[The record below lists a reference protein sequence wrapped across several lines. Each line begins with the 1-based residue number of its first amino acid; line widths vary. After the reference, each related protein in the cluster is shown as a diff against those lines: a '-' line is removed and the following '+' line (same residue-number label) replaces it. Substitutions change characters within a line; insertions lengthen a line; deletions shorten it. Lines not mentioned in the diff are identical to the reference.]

1 MSRLDA
7 LPADQKSVL
16 QLLLR
21 QGKGYDDLSGL
32 LRLDADEV
40 RSRAY
45 DALDT
50 LGPGAGG
57 LSAERRHE
65 IADWLL
71 GQQDPEEAVA
81 TRAFVDGSTA
91 GRVWAHGVAR
101 ELEPLAGDRL
111 PELPAEGAVDAGRSR
126 DPKPVAEADDDAP
139 TAFAPAATAGPRVS
153 RRGGALLIGG
163 ALAAIAIAVVLV
175 IVLTGGGSD
184 DKPDSTAT
192 QAANTTST
200 QAQPQVRAQV
210 NLTPPK
216 GAPVKKAVAIVQFV
230 DLNGQQAINAA
241 TQGLPTSKKIVY
253 GLWFYNSKSQ
263 AKLIGG
269 FDQTDNKGHLVLQGQ
284 LPKGVDIASYK
295 DLVITREKPSTNPT
309 SPGHDLPARVDPE
322 RRRRLV
328 RRQQLA
334 GVHDPG
340 RIELALEGAQRGHAG
355 VPHLGADVPGV
366 VAAHRVVMGDRPAGG
381 DDRLA
386 TPPPSPRPLRELL
399 AAPRPRHEREVQR
412 GARRIQVRDVAGD
425 QRGVVAQRVAHRA
438 VEREQLRPRR
448 GRLER
453 LDEHA
458 AVHQIVA
465 QVGPVEARAH
475 PRAPRRLPEGD
486 AARVAQRLDGRLAAH
501 AHGLVRARPA
511 DDGQRPARHAAGAQI
526 GLQRRGA
533 DPAQAGQPEPEP
545 RLLPRRRAAPR
556 RAPRRPAPGAAGPR
570 RRRRSPGTSSP
581 RSG

>member
-111 PELPAEGAVDAGRSR
+111 PELPAEGAVAQADAAAAT
-126 DPKPVAEADDDAP
+126 DAEDDDEDAP

-153 RRGGALLIGG
+153 RRGGAMLIGG
-163 ALAAIAIAVVLV
+163 AVVAIAIAVVLV
-175 IVLTGGGSD
+175 LVLTGGKD
-184 DKPDSTAT
+184 DKSANTAT

-200 QAQPQVRAQV
+200 QAQPKVRAQV

-230 DLNGQQAINAA
+230 DVNGQQAINAA
-241 TQGLPTSKKIVY
+241 TQGLPNSKTVVY

-309 SPGHDLPARVDPE
+309 SPGTIYL
-322 RRRRLV
+322 
-328 RRQQLA
+328 
-334 GVHDPG
+334 
-340 RIELALEGAQRGHAG
+340 RGTIQNA
-355 VPHLGADVPGV
+355 
-366 VAAHRVVMGDRPAGG
+366 AGG
-381 DDRLA
+381 
-386 TPPPSPRPLRELL
+386 
-399 AAPRPRHEREVQR
+399 
-412 GARRIQVRDVAGD
+412 
-425 QRGVVAQRVAHRA
+425 
-438 VEREQLRPRR
+438 
-448 GRLER
+448 
-453 LDEHA
+453 
-458 AVHQIVA
+458 
-465 QVGPVEARAH
+465 
-475 PRAPRRLPEGD
+475 
-486 AARVAQRLDGRLAAH
+486 
-501 AHGLVRARPA
+501 
-511 DDGQRPARHAAGAQI
+511 
-526 GLQRRGA
+526 
-533 DPAQAGQPEPEP
+533 
-545 RLLPRRRAAPR
+545 
-556 RAPRRPAPGAAGPR
+556 
-570 RRRRSPGTSSP
+570 
-581 RSG
+581 

>member
-71 GQQDPEEAVA
+71 GQQDPDEAAA
-81 TRAFVDGSTA
+81 TRALVEGSTA

-111 PELPAEGAVDAGRSR
+111 PELPAEAAATETPAEAD
-126 DPKPVAEADDDAP
+126 EADDDAEHAATP
-139 TAFAPAATAGPRVS
+139 FAPAPAAGPRVS

-175 IVLTGGGSD
+175 IVLSGGD
-184 DKPDSTAT
+184 DKKTDSTAT
-192 QAANTTST
+192 KAANTTST
-200 QAQPQVRAQV
+200 QAQPKVRAQV

-230 DLNGQQAINAA
+230 DVNGQQAINAA

-263 AKLIGG
+263 TKLIGG

-309 SPGHDLPARVDPE
+309 SPGTIYL
-322 RRRRLV
+322 
-328 RRQQLA
+328 
-334 GVHDPG
+334 
-340 RIELALEGAQRGHAG
+340 RGSIQNA
-355 VPHLGADVPGV
+355 
-366 VAAHRVVMGDRPAGG
+366 AGG
-381 DDRLA
+381 
-386 TPPPSPRPLRELL
+386 
-399 AAPRPRHEREVQR
+399 
-412 GARRIQVRDVAGD
+412 
-425 QRGVVAQRVAHRA
+425 
-438 VEREQLRPRR
+438 
-448 GRLER
+448 
-453 LDEHA
+453 
-458 AVHQIVA
+458 
-465 QVGPVEARAH
+465 
-475 PRAPRRLPEGD
+475 
-486 AARVAQRLDGRLAAH
+486 
-501 AHGLVRARPA
+501 
-511 DDGQRPARHAAGAQI
+511 
-526 GLQRRGA
+526 
-533 DPAQAGQPEPEP
+533 
-545 RLLPRRRAAPR
+545 
-556 RAPRRPAPGAAGPR
+556 
-570 RRRRSPGTSSP
+570 
-581 RSG
+581 

>member
-1 MSRLDA
+1 MRRLDA

-71 GQQDPEEAVA
+71 GQQDPDEAAA

-91 GRVWAHGVAR
+91 GRVWARGVAR

-111 PELPAEGAVDAGRSR
+111 PELPAEGAATEAPAAPAPGGAAENGAAAGGAAAGLGAPADA
-126 DPKPVAEADDDAP
+126 PDDDADAEDAP
-139 TAFAPAATAGPRVS
+139 TPFAPAATAGPRVS

-163 ALAAIAIAVVLV
+163 ALAAIAVAVVLV
-175 IVLTGGGSD
+175 IVLTGGNDNKSS
-184 DKPDSTAT
+184 DSTAT

-200 QAQPQVRAQV
+200 QAQPRVRAQV

-241 TQGLPTSKKIVY
+241 TQGLPTSKNIVY

-284 LPKGVDIASYK
+284 LPKGVDITSYK
-295 DLVITREKPSTNPT
+295 DLVITRERPSTNPT
-309 SPGHDLPARVDPE
+309 SPGTIYL
-322 RRRRLV
+322 
-328 RRQQLA
+328 
-334 GVHDPG
+334 
-340 RIELALEGAQRGHAG
+340 RGSIQNA
-355 VPHLGADVPGV
+355 
-366 VAAHRVVMGDRPAGG
+366 AGG
-381 DDRLA
+381 
-386 TPPPSPRPLRELL
+386 
-399 AAPRPRHEREVQR
+399 
-412 GARRIQVRDVAGD
+412 
-425 QRGVVAQRVAHRA
+425 
-438 VEREQLRPRR
+438 
-448 GRLER
+448 
-453 LDEHA
+453 
-458 AVHQIVA
+458 
-465 QVGPVEARAH
+465 
-475 PRAPRRLPEGD
+475 
-486 AARVAQRLDGRLAAH
+486 
-501 AHGLVRARPA
+501 
-511 DDGQRPARHAAGAQI
+511 
-526 GLQRRGA
+526 
-533 DPAQAGQPEPEP
+533 
-545 RLLPRRRAAPR
+545 
-556 RAPRRPAPGAAGPR
+556 
-570 RRRRSPGTSSP
+570 
-581 RSG
+581 

>member
-71 GQQDPEEAVA
+71 GQRDPEEAAA

-111 PELPAEGAVDAGRSR
+111 PELPAEAAVA
-126 DPKPVAEADDDAP
+126 AEPAAAHAADETDDADDAEDAP
-139 TAFAPAATAGPRVS
+139 TPFAPAATAGRRVS

-163 ALAAIAIAVVLV
+163 ALTAIAVAVVLF
-175 IVLTGGGSD
+175 IVLSGGD
-184 DKPDSTAT
+184 DKNPSSTAT

-200 QAQPQVRAQV
+200 QAQPKVRAQV

-230 DLNGQQAINAA
+230 DLNGQEAINAA
-241 TQGLPTSKKIVY
+241 TQGLPNSKNVVY
-253 GLWFYNSKSQ
+253 GLWFYNGKSQ
-263 AKLIGG
+263 ARLIGG

-284 LPKGVDIASYK
+284 LPKGVDISSYK

-309 SPGHDLPARVDPE
+309 SPGTIYL
-322 RRRRLV
+322 
-328 RRQQLA
+328 
-334 GVHDPG
+334 
-340 RIELALEGAQRGHAG
+340 RGTIQNA
-355 VPHLGADVPGV
+355 
-366 VAAHRVVMGDRPAGG
+366 AGG
-381 DDRLA
+381 
-386 TPPPSPRPLRELL
+386 
-399 AAPRPRHEREVQR
+399 
-412 GARRIQVRDVAGD
+412 
-425 QRGVVAQRVAHRA
+425 
-438 VEREQLRPRR
+438 
-448 GRLER
+448 
-453 LDEHA
+453 
-458 AVHQIVA
+458 
-465 QVGPVEARAH
+465 
-475 PRAPRRLPEGD
+475 
-486 AARVAQRLDGRLAAH
+486 
-501 AHGLVRARPA
+501 
-511 DDGQRPARHAAGAQI
+511 
-526 GLQRRGA
+526 
-533 DPAQAGQPEPEP
+533 
-545 RLLPRRRAAPR
+545 
-556 RAPRRPAPGAAGPR
+556 
-570 RRRRSPGTSSP
+570 
-581 RSG
+581 

>member
-32 LRLDADEV
+32 LRLDAEEV

-71 GQQDPEEAVA
+71 GQQDPDEAAA
-81 TRAFVDGSTA
+81 TRALVEGSTA

-111 PELPAEGAVDAGRSR
+111 PELPAEAAATETPAEAAATEPPAEAD
-126 DPKPVAEADDDAP
+126 EADDDAEHAATP
-139 TAFAPAATAGPRVS
+139 FAPAPAAGPRVS

-163 ALAAIAIAVVLV
+163 ALAAIAIAVVLA
-175 IVLTGGGSD
+175 IVLSGGD
-184 DKPDSTAT
+184 DKKTDSTAT
-192 QAANTTST
+192 KAANTTST
-200 QAQPQVRAQV
+200 QAQPKVRAQV

-230 DLNGQQAINAA
+230 DVNGQQAINAA

-253 GLWFYNSKSQ
+253 GLWFYNSRSQ
-263 AKLIGG
+263 TKLIGG

-309 SPGHDLPARVDPE
+309 SPGTIYL
-322 RRRRLV
+322 
-328 RRQQLA
+328 
-334 GVHDPG
+334 
-340 RIELALEGAQRGHAG
+340 RGSIQNA
-355 VPHLGADVPGV
+355 
-366 VAAHRVVMGDRPAGG
+366 AGG
-381 DDRLA
+381 
-386 TPPPSPRPLRELL
+386 
-399 AAPRPRHEREVQR
+399 
-412 GARRIQVRDVAGD
+412 
-425 QRGVVAQRVAHRA
+425 
-438 VEREQLRPRR
+438 
-448 GRLER
+448 
-453 LDEHA
+453 
-458 AVHQIVA
+458 
-465 QVGPVEARAH
+465 
-475 PRAPRRLPEGD
+475 
-486 AARVAQRLDGRLAAH
+486 
-501 AHGLVRARPA
+501 
-511 DDGQRPARHAAGAQI
+511 
-526 GLQRRGA
+526 
-533 DPAQAGQPEPEP
+533 
-545 RLLPRRRAAPR
+545 
-556 RAPRRPAPGAAGPR
+556 
-570 RRRRSPGTSSP
+570 
-581 RSG
+581 

>member
-50 LGPGAGG
+50 LGPGAAG

-65 IADWLL
+65 ISDWLL
-71 GQQDPEEAVA
+71 GQRDPDEAAA

-111 PELPAEGAVDAGRSR
+111 PELPAETVVTDAE
-126 DPKPVAEADDDAP
+126 DAEDRGAP
-139 TAFAPAATAGPRVS
+139 TPFAPAATAGPRVS

-163 ALAAIAIAVVLV
+163 ALAVVAIAVVL
-175 IVLTGGGSD
+175 IVVLSGGD
-184 DKPDSTAT
+184 DKKANSTAT

-200 QAQPQVRAQV
+200 QAQPKVRAQV

-230 DLNGQQAINAA
+230 DLNGQEAINAA
-241 TQGLPTSKKIVY
+241 TQGLPTSKTIVY
-253 GLWFYNSKSQ
+253 GLWFYNSESQ

-284 LPKGVDIASYK
+284 LPKGVDISAYK

-309 SPGHDLPARVDPE
+309 SPGTIYL
-322 RRRRLV
+322 
-328 RRQQLA
+328 
-334 GVHDPG
+334 
-340 RIELALEGAQRGHAG
+340 RGSIQNA
-355 VPHLGADVPGV
+355 
-366 VAAHRVVMGDRPAGG
+366 AGG
-381 DDRLA
+381 
-386 TPPPSPRPLRELL
+386 
-399 AAPRPRHEREVQR
+399 
-412 GARRIQVRDVAGD
+412 
-425 QRGVVAQRVAHRA
+425 
-438 VEREQLRPRR
+438 
-448 GRLER
+448 
-453 LDEHA
+453 
-458 AVHQIVA
+458 
-465 QVGPVEARAH
+465 
-475 PRAPRRLPEGD
+475 
-486 AARVAQRLDGRLAAH
+486 
-501 AHGLVRARPA
+501 
-511 DDGQRPARHAAGAQI
+511 
-526 GLQRRGA
+526 
-533 DPAQAGQPEPEP
+533 
-545 RLLPRRRAAPR
+545 
-556 RAPRRPAPGAAGPR
+556 
-570 RRRRSPGTSSP
+570 
-581 RSG
+581 

>member
-71 GQQDPEEAVA
+71 GQRDPEEAAA

-111 PELPAEGAVDAGRSR
+111 PELPAETVVTDAE
-126 DPKPVAEADDDAP
+126 DAEDAP
-139 TAFAPAATAGPRVS
+139 TPFAPAATAGPRVS

-163 ALAAIAIAVVLV
+163 ALAVVAIAVVL
-175 IVLTGGGSD
+175 IVVLSGGD
-184 DKPDSTAT
+184 DKKANSTAT

-200 QAQPQVRAQV
+200 QAQPKVRAQV

-230 DLNGQQAINAA
+230 DLNGQEAINAA
-241 TQGLPTSKKIVY
+241 TQGLPTSKTIVY

-284 LPKGVDIASYK
+284 LPKGVDISGYK

-309 SPGHDLPARVDPE
+309 SPGTIYL
-322 RRRRLV
+322 
-328 RRQQLA
+328 
-334 GVHDPG
+334 
-340 RIELALEGAQRGHAG
+340 RGSIQNA
-355 VPHLGADVPGV
+355 
-366 VAAHRVVMGDRPAGG
+366 AGG
-381 DDRLA
+381 
-386 TPPPSPRPLRELL
+386 
-399 AAPRPRHEREVQR
+399 
-412 GARRIQVRDVAGD
+412 
-425 QRGVVAQRVAHRA
+425 
-438 VEREQLRPRR
+438 
-448 GRLER
+448 
-453 LDEHA
+453 
-458 AVHQIVA
+458 
-465 QVGPVEARAH
+465 
-475 PRAPRRLPEGD
+475 
-486 AARVAQRLDGRLAAH
+486 
-501 AHGLVRARPA
+501 
-511 DDGQRPARHAAGAQI
+511 
-526 GLQRRGA
+526 
-533 DPAQAGQPEPEP
+533 
-545 RLLPRRRAAPR
+545 
-556 RAPRRPAPGAAGPR
+556 
-570 RRRRSPGTSSP
+570 
-581 RSG
+581 

>member
-7 LPADQKSVL
+7 IPADQKSVL

-32 LRLDADEV
+32 LRLDAEEV

-71 GQQDPEEAVA
+71 GQQDPDEAAA
-81 TRAFVDGSTA
+81 TRALVEGSTA

-111 PELPAEGAVDAGRSR
+111 PELPAEAAATEPPAEAAATETRAEAD
-126 DPKPVAEADDDAP
+126 EADDDAEHAATP
-139 TAFAPAATAGPRVS
+139 FAPAPTAGPRVS

-175 IVLTGGGSD
+175 IVLSGGD
-184 DKPDSTAT
+184 DKKTDSTAT
-192 QAANTTST
+192 KAANTTST
-200 QAQPQVRAQV
+200 QAQPKVRAQV

-230 DLNGQQAINAA
+230 DVNGQQAINAA

-284 LPKGVDIASYK
+284 LPKGVDVASYK

-309 SPGHDLPARVDPE
+309 SPGTIYL
-322 RRRRLV
+322 
-328 RRQQLA
+328 
-334 GVHDPG
+334 
-340 RIELALEGAQRGHAG
+340 RGSIQNA
-355 VPHLGADVPGV
+355 
-366 VAAHRVVMGDRPAGG
+366 AGG
-381 DDRLA
+381 
-386 TPPPSPRPLRELL
+386 
-399 AAPRPRHEREVQR
+399 
-412 GARRIQVRDVAGD
+412 
-425 QRGVVAQRVAHRA
+425 
-438 VEREQLRPRR
+438 
-448 GRLER
+448 
-453 LDEHA
+453 
-458 AVHQIVA
+458 
-465 QVGPVEARAH
+465 
-475 PRAPRRLPEGD
+475 
-486 AARVAQRLDGRLAAH
+486 
-501 AHGLVRARPA
+501 
-511 DDGQRPARHAAGAQI
+511 
-526 GLQRRGA
+526 
-533 DPAQAGQPEPEP
+533 
-545 RLLPRRRAAPR
+545 
-556 RAPRRPAPGAAGPR
+556 
-570 RRRRSPGTSSP
+570 
-581 RSG
+581 

>member
-32 LRLDADEV
+32 LRLDAEEV

-71 GQQDPEEAVA
+71 GQQDPDEAAA

-111 PELPAEGAVDAGRSR
+111 PELPAEAAATETPAEAAATETPAEAD
-126 DPKPVAEADDDAP
+126 EADDDAEHAATP
-139 TAFAPAATAGPRVS
+139 FAPAPTAGPRVS

-175 IVLTGGGSD
+175 IVLSGGD
-184 DKPDSTAT
+184 DKKTDSTAT
-192 QAANTTST
+192 KAANTTST
-200 QAQPQVRAQV
+200 QAQPKVRAQV

-230 DLNGQQAINAA
+230 DVNGQQAINAA
-241 TQGLPTSKKIVY
+241 THGLPTSKKIVY

-263 AKLIGG
+263 TKLIGG

-309 SPGHDLPARVDPE
+309 SPGTIYL
-322 RRRRLV
+322 
-328 RRQQLA
+328 
-334 GVHDPG
+334 
-340 RIELALEGAQRGHAG
+340 RGSIQNA
-355 VPHLGADVPGV
+355 
-366 VAAHRVVMGDRPAGG
+366 AGG
-381 DDRLA
+381 
-386 TPPPSPRPLRELL
+386 
-399 AAPRPRHEREVQR
+399 
-412 GARRIQVRDVAGD
+412 
-425 QRGVVAQRVAHRA
+425 
-438 VEREQLRPRR
+438 
-448 GRLER
+448 
-453 LDEHA
+453 
-458 AVHQIVA
+458 
-465 QVGPVEARAH
+465 
-475 PRAPRRLPEGD
+475 
-486 AARVAQRLDGRLAAH
+486 
-501 AHGLVRARPA
+501 
-511 DDGQRPARHAAGAQI
+511 
-526 GLQRRGA
+526 
-533 DPAQAGQPEPEP
+533 
-545 RLLPRRRAAPR
+545 
-556 RAPRRPAPGAAGPR
+556 
-570 RRRRSPGTSSP
+570 
-581 RSG
+581 

>member
-50 LGPGAGG
+50 LGPGAAG

-65 IADWLL
+65 ISDWLL
-71 GQQDPEEAVA
+71 GQRDPDEAAA

-111 PELPAEGAVDAGRSR
+111 PELPAETVVTDAE
-126 DPKPVAEADDDAP
+126 DAEDAP
-139 TAFAPAATAGPRVS
+139 TPFAPAATAGPRVS

-163 ALAAIAIAVVLV
+163 ALAVVAIAVVL
-175 IVLTGGGSD
+175 IVVLSGGD
-184 DKPDSTAT
+184 DKKANSTAT

-200 QAQPQVRAQV
+200 QAQPKVRAQV

-230 DLNGQQAINAA
+230 DLNGQEAINAA
-241 TQGLPTSKKIVY
+241 TQGLPTSKTIVY
-253 GLWFYNSKSQ
+253 GLWFYNSESQ

-284 LPKGVDIASYK
+284 LPKGVDISSYK

-309 SPGHDLPARVDPE
+309 SPGTIYL
-322 RRRRLV
+322 
-328 RRQQLA
+328 
-334 GVHDPG
+334 
-340 RIELALEGAQRGHAG
+340 RGSIQNA
-355 VPHLGADVPGV
+355 
-366 VAAHRVVMGDRPAGG
+366 AGG
-381 DDRLA
+381 
-386 TPPPSPRPLRELL
+386 
-399 AAPRPRHEREVQR
+399 
-412 GARRIQVRDVAGD
+412 
-425 QRGVVAQRVAHRA
+425 
-438 VEREQLRPRR
+438 
-448 GRLER
+448 
-453 LDEHA
+453 
-458 AVHQIVA
+458 
-465 QVGPVEARAH
+465 
-475 PRAPRRLPEGD
+475 
-486 AARVAQRLDGRLAAH
+486 
-501 AHGLVRARPA
+501 
-511 DDGQRPARHAAGAQI
+511 
-526 GLQRRGA
+526 
-533 DPAQAGQPEPEP
+533 
-545 RLLPRRRAAPR
+545 
-556 RAPRRPAPGAAGPR
+556 
-570 RRRRSPGTSSP
+570 
-581 RSG
+581 

>member
-71 GQQDPEEAVA
+71 GQRDPEEAAA

-111 PELPAEGAVDAGRSR
+111 PELPAEAAAPAVTEA
-126 DPKPVAEADDDAP
+126 PAAAEGPADDARDAEDAP
-139 TAFAPAATAGPRVS
+139 TPFAPAPAAGPRVS

-163 ALAAIAIAVVLV
+163 ALAAIAIVVVLV
-175 IVLTGGGSD
+175 IVLSGGD
-184 DKPDSTAT
+184 DKKANSTAT
-192 QAANTTST
+192 QAAKTTST
-200 QAQPQVRAQV
+200 AAQPKVRAQV

-230 DLNGQQAINAA
+230 DLNGQEAINAA
-241 TQGLPTSKKIVY
+241 TQGLPTSKTIVY

-263 AKLIGG
+263 SKLIGG

-284 LPKGVDIASYK
+284 LPKGVDISSYK

-309 SPGHDLPARVDPE
+309 SPGTIYL
-322 RRRRLV
+322 
-328 RRQQLA
+328 
-334 GVHDPG
+334 
-340 RIELALEGAQRGHAG
+340 RGSIQNA
-355 VPHLGADVPGV
+355 
-366 VAAHRVVMGDRPAGG
+366 AGG
-381 DDRLA
+381 
-386 TPPPSPRPLRELL
+386 
-399 AAPRPRHEREVQR
+399 
-412 GARRIQVRDVAGD
+412 
-425 QRGVVAQRVAHRA
+425 
-438 VEREQLRPRR
+438 
-448 GRLER
+448 
-453 LDEHA
+453 
-458 AVHQIVA
+458 
-465 QVGPVEARAH
+465 
-475 PRAPRRLPEGD
+475 
-486 AARVAQRLDGRLAAH
+486 
-501 AHGLVRARPA
+501 
-511 DDGQRPARHAAGAQI
+511 
-526 GLQRRGA
+526 
-533 DPAQAGQPEPEP
+533 
-545 RLLPRRRAAPR
+545 
-556 RAPRRPAPGAAGPR
+556 
-570 RRRRSPGTSSP
+570 
-581 RSG
+581 

>member
-32 LRLDADEV
+32 LRLDAEEV

-71 GQQDPEEAVA
+71 GQQDPDEAAA
-81 TRAFVDGSTA
+81 TRALVEGSTA
-91 GRVWAHGVAR
+91 VRVWAHGVAR

-111 PELPAEGAVDAGRSR
+111 PELPAEAAATETPAEAD
-126 DPKPVAEADDDAP
+126 EADDDAEHAATP
-139 TAFAPAATAGPRVS
+139 FAPAPAAGPRVS

-175 IVLTGGGSD
+175 IVLSGGD
-184 DKPDSTAT
+184 DKKTDSTAT
-192 QAANTTST
+192 KAANTTST
-200 QAQPQVRAQV
+200 QAQPKVRAQV

-230 DLNGQQAINAA
+230 DVNGQQAINAA

-263 AKLIGG
+263 TKLIGG

-284 LPKGVDIASYK
+284 LPKGVDISSYK

-309 SPGHDLPARVDPE
+309 SPGTIYL
-322 RRRRLV
+322 
-328 RRQQLA
+328 
-334 GVHDPG
+334 
-340 RIELALEGAQRGHAG
+340 RGSIQNA
-355 VPHLGADVPGV
+355 
-366 VAAHRVVMGDRPAGG
+366 AGG
-381 DDRLA
+381 
-386 TPPPSPRPLRELL
+386 
-399 AAPRPRHEREVQR
+399 
-412 GARRIQVRDVAGD
+412 
-425 QRGVVAQRVAHRA
+425 
-438 VEREQLRPRR
+438 
-448 GRLER
+448 
-453 LDEHA
+453 
-458 AVHQIVA
+458 
-465 QVGPVEARAH
+465 
-475 PRAPRRLPEGD
+475 
-486 AARVAQRLDGRLAAH
+486 
-501 AHGLVRARPA
+501 
-511 DDGQRPARHAAGAQI
+511 
-526 GLQRRGA
+526 
-533 DPAQAGQPEPEP
+533 
-545 RLLPRRRAAPR
+545 
-556 RAPRRPAPGAAGPR
+556 
-570 RRRRSPGTSSP
+570 
-581 RSG
+581 

>member
-71 GQQDPEEAVA
+71 GQRDPEEAAA

-111 PELPAEGAVDAGRSR
+111 PELPAEATVPEA
-126 DPKPVAEADDDAP
+126 PAAAEAAAAAAADDDHDAEDAP
-139 TAFAPAATAGPRVS
+139 TPFAPAATAGPRVS

-175 IVLTGGGSD
+175 IVLSGGD
-184 DKPDSTAT
+184 DKKTNSTAT

-200 QAQPQVRAQV
+200 QAQPKVRAQV

-230 DLNGQQAINAA
+230 DLNGQEAINAA
-241 TQGLPTSKKIVY
+241 TQGLPTSKTIVY
-253 GLWFYNSKSQ
+253 GLWFYNSQSQ

-284 LPKGVDIASYK
+284 LPKGVDISGYK

-309 SPGHDLPARVDPE
+309 SPGTIYL
-322 RRRRLV
+322 
-328 RRQQLA
+328 
-334 GVHDPG
+334 
-340 RIELALEGAQRGHAG
+340 RGSIQNA
-355 VPHLGADVPGV
+355 
-366 VAAHRVVMGDRPAGG
+366 AGG
-381 DDRLA
+381 
-386 TPPPSPRPLRELL
+386 
-399 AAPRPRHEREVQR
+399 
-412 GARRIQVRDVAGD
+412 
-425 QRGVVAQRVAHRA
+425 
-438 VEREQLRPRR
+438 
-448 GRLER
+448 
-453 LDEHA
+453 
-458 AVHQIVA
+458 
-465 QVGPVEARAH
+465 
-475 PRAPRRLPEGD
+475 
-486 AARVAQRLDGRLAAH
+486 
-501 AHGLVRARPA
+501 
-511 DDGQRPARHAAGAQI
+511 
-526 GLQRRGA
+526 
-533 DPAQAGQPEPEP
+533 
-545 RLLPRRRAAPR
+545 
-556 RAPRRPAPGAAGPR
+556 
-570 RRRRSPGTSSP
+570 
-581 RSG
+581 

>member
-32 LRLDADEV
+32 LRLDAQEV

-71 GQQDPEEAVA
+71 GQQDPDEAAA
-81 TRAFVDGSTA
+81 TRALVEGSTA

-111 PELPAEGAVDAGRSR
+111 PELPAEAAATETPAEAD
-126 DPKPVAEADDDAP
+126 EADDDAEHAATP
-139 TAFAPAATAGPRVS
+139 FAPAPAAGPRVS

-175 IVLTGGGSD
+175 IVLSGGD
-184 DKPDSTAT
+184 DKKTDSTAT
-192 QAANTTST
+192 KAANTTST
-200 QAQPQVRAQV
+200 QAQPKVRAQV

-230 DLNGQQAINAA
+230 DVNGQQAINAA

-263 AKLIGG
+263 TKLIGG

-309 SPGHDLPARVDPE
+309 SPGTIYL
-322 RRRRLV
+322 
-328 RRQQLA
+328 
-334 GVHDPG
+334 
-340 RIELALEGAQRGHAG
+340 RGSIQNA
-355 VPHLGADVPGV
+355 
-366 VAAHRVVMGDRPAGG
+366 AGG
-381 DDRLA
+381 
-386 TPPPSPRPLRELL
+386 
-399 AAPRPRHEREVQR
+399 
-412 GARRIQVRDVAGD
+412 
-425 QRGVVAQRVAHRA
+425 
-438 VEREQLRPRR
+438 
-448 GRLER
+448 
-453 LDEHA
+453 
-458 AVHQIVA
+458 
-465 QVGPVEARAH
+465 
-475 PRAPRRLPEGD
+475 
-486 AARVAQRLDGRLAAH
+486 
-501 AHGLVRARPA
+501 
-511 DDGQRPARHAAGAQI
+511 
-526 GLQRRGA
+526 
-533 DPAQAGQPEPEP
+533 
-545 RLLPRRRAAPR
+545 
-556 RAPRRPAPGAAGPR
+556 
-570 RRRRSPGTSSP
+570 
-581 RSG
+581 

>member
-32 LRLDADEV
+32 LRLDAEEV

-71 GQQDPEEAVA
+71 GQQDPDEAAA

-111 PELPAEGAVDAGRSR
+111 PDLPAEAATTESPAEPAVTDT
-126 DPKPVAEADDDAP
+126 PAEAEAADEHAATP
-139 TAFAPAATAGPRVS
+139 FAPAPTAGPRVS

-175 IVLTGGGSD
+175 IVLSGGD
-184 DKPDSTAT
+184 DKKTDSTAAK
-192 QAANTTST
+192 AANTTST
-200 QAQPQVRAQV
+200 QAQPKVRAQV

-230 DLNGQQAINAA
+230 DVNGQQAINAA

-263 AKLIGG
+263 TKLIGG

-295 DLVITREKPSTNPT
+295 DLVVTREKPSTNPT
-309 SPGHDLPARVDPE
+309 SPGTIYL
-322 RRRRLV
+322 
-328 RRQQLA
+328 
-334 GVHDPG
+334 
-340 RIELALEGAQRGHAG
+340 RGSIQNA
-355 VPHLGADVPGV
+355 
-366 VAAHRVVMGDRPAGG
+366 AGG
-381 DDRLA
+381 
-386 TPPPSPRPLRELL
+386 
-399 AAPRPRHEREVQR
+399 
-412 GARRIQVRDVAGD
+412 
-425 QRGVVAQRVAHRA
+425 
-438 VEREQLRPRR
+438 
-448 GRLER
+448 
-453 LDEHA
+453 
-458 AVHQIVA
+458 
-465 QVGPVEARAH
+465 
-475 PRAPRRLPEGD
+475 
-486 AARVAQRLDGRLAAH
+486 
-501 AHGLVRARPA
+501 
-511 DDGQRPARHAAGAQI
+511 
-526 GLQRRGA
+526 
-533 DPAQAGQPEPEP
+533 
-545 RLLPRRRAAPR
+545 
-556 RAPRRPAPGAAGPR
+556 
-570 RRRRSPGTSSP
+570 
-581 RSG
+581 

>member
-1 MSRLDA
+1 MSRLDT

-71 GQQDPEEAVA
+71 GQQDPDEAAA
-81 TRAFVDGSTA
+81 TRAFVDRSTA

-111 PELPAEGAVDAGRSR
+111 PELPAEGAVTETPAVPAEGAVAKTPAVPAAGAAAAGAGV
-126 DPKPVAEADDDAP
+126 PAEVGAEAEVDDEAADAP
-139 TAFAPAATAGPRVS
+139 TPVAPAATAGPRVS

-163 ALAAIAIAVVLV
+163 ALAAIAVAVVLV

-184 DKPDSTAT
+184 NKSDSTAA
-192 QAANTTST
+192 QAAKTTST

-210 NLTPPK
+210 NLTPPR

-241 TQGLPTSKKIVY
+241 TQGLPTSKTVVY

-309 SPGHDLPARVDPE
+309 SPGTIYL
-322 RRRRLV
+322 
-328 RRQQLA
+328 
-334 GVHDPG
+334 
-340 RIELALEGAQRGHAG
+340 RGSIQNA
-355 VPHLGADVPGV
+355 
-366 VAAHRVVMGDRPAGG
+366 AGG
-381 DDRLA
+381 
-386 TPPPSPRPLRELL
+386 
-399 AAPRPRHEREVQR
+399 
-412 GARRIQVRDVAGD
+412 
-425 QRGVVAQRVAHRA
+425 
-438 VEREQLRPRR
+438 
-448 GRLER
+448 
-453 LDEHA
+453 
-458 AVHQIVA
+458 
-465 QVGPVEARAH
+465 
-475 PRAPRRLPEGD
+475 
-486 AARVAQRLDGRLAAH
+486 
-501 AHGLVRARPA
+501 
-511 DDGQRPARHAAGAQI
+511 
-526 GLQRRGA
+526 
-533 DPAQAGQPEPEP
+533 
-545 RLLPRRRAAPR
+545 
-556 RAPRRPAPGAAGPR
+556 
-570 RRRRSPGTSSP
+570 
-581 RSG
+581 